1 MPPSGQDNGNT
12 APMEGS
18 RSPVADIEQEGL
30 PSAKEHKPKDK
41 SRDKEKSRSG
51 KSKDKDRDKDKDRH
65 RSKDKKERSKEK
77 ERHRERDRD
86 EEGPVSGGEGAAM
99 EQRARDRRHGGSEG
113 ERDRLRE
120 EQQPKHKAVER
131 ERERGRE
138 GSRERERD
146 RERERERERVR
157 DRDRGARDPE
167 RDRGRD
173 RVEERGPRGGDRER
187 ARERDRGLSDA
198 RRPVRERSRSR
209 ERDRGAA
216 RGGKERELEKRERE
230 RSPERGR
237 NARDARP
244 RERSQERRRRADSD
258 SEGEVAKAAAAKDT
272 APVQVDFDADLT
284 PEEIQAMQ
292 AMGIPFAFDTTQGK
306 AVEDEAANAS
316 GIKVKS
322 KRSARHVSTHARVQ
336 QQITQGP
343 SQKQDQQQVDA
354 AVEADACKDHVS
366 REEALELQRLAYL
379 QLPFPFRVFVEQG
392 LGGMDKAS
400 RATLLSLPLTAPEQ
414 LLLQVQGAQEAAE
427 APESAN
433 EADTSPSPAAL
444 LQHMLDCQWL
454 SWQPGQG
461 SYSNHLLRHPLLNS
475 HDRLL
480 AVTLPDDKPGPGGKR
495 RGSSK
500 RHKLILQ
507 ACMDTPLSLFGRTY
521 KYLLHKGNVL
531 YLLAVSSEAPGDH
544 LLPDGTA
551 AAIVTEGGGRPLAS
565 YPDPAPSSHHV
576 GVSTAVGCFA
586 PLSVE
591 SARDLLAAVNT
602 IPAAGKMAARLELLA
617 SSSTSLPG
625 LESAALYYCDD
636 MMGRC
641 DSLLQS
647 LHAHCRQLGHD
658 ARPPAAAEMP
668 CGHVAIVSA
677 RENPEIFLP
686 GGLPARSV
694 MSDGSGLMSLDLSAA
709 CSQLRPGHSHS
720 HAGSPDHAV
729 KQSYFGKLLVVDPAM
744 TLWAQTHVPGVGPVY
759 TVPPLTLLPYWQPG
773 QHAAIQPP
781 PPDNL
786 LSMPATPNQPEL
798 SSCQQLP
805 SSTTTLHASRSLP
818 GSPPSYYPVWACAH
832 GPASAEPRQAKG
844 QTPQQL
850 LAQAA
855 LRSDTHAGGRGVVDL
870 GGASNHN
877 NSRAAVGVRQ
887 HVVQGA
893 GPFHQAGTATH
904 STVHAATQSTA
915 AIAIA
920 DTKAASKPPAFGPS
934 ELTSPLR
941 FDADPKLALGSE
953 AAGDV
958 NGVTLEVPA
967 EIRRAWLRVG
977 VDPLQHARSA
987 SLDVV
992 NTGFRAVP
1000 GVLDSGVLMLL
1011 GAQGA
1016 GMRDYLLGQLDHQL
1030 ALCHQASSDCAAAL
1044 ALLSHLEPWQELR
1057 LLLQA
1062 GVGTDYASGAFLPD
1076 TWLQAQ
1082 LKRVAMASMDGLS
1095 RLRLPLPGAVRL
1107 VGVPDMSGSIPAGCV
1122 VMLPQPSPVP
1132 PASGPGTASASKQPG
1147 SASTSGPARQ
1157 VLLYRSPG
1165 LKPQDLQLAT
1175 LVDAPPAFLD
1185 FYFGIKESSPLQP
1198 GRQLQSREP
1207 GTSTPSS
1214 AASPAPSTDGASL
1227 DKSDLQIQSS
1237 SHGSLHAPGPTATTL
1252 VRARRMRN
1260 MVVKSRNGRGGS
1272 NGGPEHCTSQH
1283 GSMSSSPSQYHAGY
1297 SSSSSSSSLANGSG
1311 VQDSVPGAFNN
1322 SFNSSS
1328 NNTTSSLN
1336 NTTSSGDASSGPSN
1350 NQAKAHILQ
1359 PTPFSPLTPHP
1370 PPGCQALFFSTQ
1382 GDTCLAACMATGDYD
1397 GDLYLVMGDP
1407 LLLAAFQHQPPSHPP
1422 APPSPLP
1429 SSTPSPPA
1437 PSGATA
1443 GDQDRAGQS
1452 SIQGGAAASAG
1463 AHTAQAGVGLGGGP
1477 GPGRNRRAVRAQKRV
1492 ARRLPAHW
1500 PGPAVPAGQA
1510 AGAPGSAASG
1520 QYSLPAGGATEAAA
1534 QAAPPAAL
1542 SPQHG
1547 QTETLPLQSP
1557 PSSLQEGA
1565 VQAGSLLALQRLLQ
1579 PSQINSDQLLAA
1591 ACAAVDAQA
1600 LVGLSYSLWQ
1610 AWCDLHGPQH
1620 PNTVLLTQLYEAAL
1634 DAPKAGTTPRLPPG
1648 LAAPIHPVTGK
1659 PLLLLL
1665 LLLPLPPPITSREPS
1680 VQGDQ
1685 DLLCLELDTL
1695 PDGMLHMAKHMMA
1708 WQSLVRNVWSAGWVQ
1723 QLSKHVVMVVGLMPV
1738 LHAQVHESG
1747 QPPPPA
1753 SQDILKRMRNY
1764 LLMGRPYDLLLEMTS
1779 LRPLLCCCSTCGFPG
1794 DSSADL
1800 AHHVAVIQHLAGP
1813 CMSPESLRPRITAWQ
1828 QLLDSTWRDSC
1839 LGGGQAL
1846 VSEGTVI
1853 QLRRHVLGL
1862 KPGQALAYNKW
1873 QEVDYFQEAMA
1884 MHHAVA
1890 AVVDG
1895 EGQDRAKGRWG
1906 LHLTQPVAG
1915 DLLAAAGCMLR
1926 QRHQAQLQLEP

>member
-1 MPPSGQDNGNT
+1 MPT
-12 APMEGS
+12 ASKGLHGLDAHHP
-18 RSPVADIEQEGL
+18 L
-30 PSAKEHKPKDK
+30 PS
-41 SRDKEKSRSG
+41 
-51 KSKDKDRDKDKDRH
+51 
-65 RSKDKKERSKEK
+65 
-77 ERHRERDRD
+77 
-86 EEGPVSGGEGAAM
+86 
-99 EQRARDRRHGGSEG
+99 
-113 ERDRLRE
+113 
-120 EQQPKHKAVER
+120 
-131 ERERGRE
+131 
-138 GSRERERD
+138 
-146 RERERERERVR
+146 
-157 DRDRGARDPE
+157 
-167 RDRGRD
+167 
-173 RVEERGPRGGDRER
+173 
-187 ARERDRGLSDA
+187 
-198 RRPVRERSRSR
+198 
-209 ERDRGAA
+209 
-216 RGGKERELEKRERE
+216 
-230 RSPERGR
+230 
-237 NARDARP
+237 
-244 RERSQERRRRADSD
+244 
-258 SEGEVAKAAAAKDT
+258 
-272 APVQVDFDADLT
+272 VQV
-284 PEEIQAMQ
+284 
-292 AMGIPFAFDTTQGK
+292 
-306 AVEDEAANAS
+306 AS
-316 GIKVKS
+316 
-322 KRSARHVSTHARVQ
+322 VSTHAALRVQ
-336 QQITQGP
+336 QQLTQGP
-343 SQKQDQQQVDA
+343 SQKQDQQRVDA

-427 APESAN
+427 ESESAN

-461 SYSNHLLRHPLLNS
+461 SYSIHLLRHPLLNS

-551 AAIVTEGGGRPLAS
+551 AAIVTEGAGRPLAS
-565 YPDPAPSSHHV
+565 DPDPAPSSHHL

-591 SARDLLAAVNT
+591 SARNLLAAVNT

-617 SSSTSLPG
+617 SSSMLLPG

-636 MMGRC
+636 MMG
-641 DSLLQS
+641 S
-647 LHAHCRQLGHD
+647 
-658 ARPPAAAEMP
+658 
-668 CGHVAIVSA
+668 VAVQP
-677 RENPEIFLP
+677 R
-686 GGLPARSV
+686 GLPARSV

-759 TVPPLTLLPYWQPG
+759 TVPPPLTLLPYWQPG
-773 QHAAIQPP
+773 QHPAVQPP
-781 PPDNL
+781 PPDHP
-786 LSMPATPNQPEL
+786 LSMPAIPNQPEL
-798 SSCQQLP
+798 SSCQQLL

-818 GSPPSYYPVWACAH
+818 GSPPSHYPFWVSAH
-832 GPASAEPRQAKG
+832 GLASAEPRQAKG
-844 QTPQQL
+844 QPPQQL
-850 LAQAA
+850 LAQGA
-855 LRSDTHAGGRGVVDL
+855 LRSDTQAGGRGVVDL
-870 GGASNHN
+870 GGASSHN

-893 GPFHQAGTATH
+893 GPSHQASTATH
-904 STVHAATQSTA
+904 STIHAATQSTA

-920 DTKAASKPPAFGPS
+920 DTKAASKPPALGPS

-941 FDADPKLALGSE
+941 FDADSKLALGSE
-953 AAGDV
+953 AAADV
-958 NGVTLEVPA
+958 DGVTLEVPA

-977 VDPLQHARSA
+977 IDPLRHARSA

-1016 GMRDYLLGQLDHQL
+1016 CMRDYLLGQLDHQL
-1030 ALCHQASSDCAAAL
+1030 ALCNQASSNCAAAL

-1062 GVGTDYASGAFLPD
+1062 GVGTDYACGAFLPD

-1082 LKRVAMASMDGLS
+1082 LKRVAMASMEGLS

-1132 PASGPGTASASKQPG
+1132 PASGPGTASADKQPG
-1147 SASTSGPARQ
+1147 SARASGPAHQ

-1175 LVDAPPAFLD
+1175 LVEAPPAFLD

-1198 GRQLQSREP
+1198 GRQLQSMEP
-1207 GTSTPSS
+1207 GTTTPSS

-1237 SHGSLHAPGPTATTL
+1237 SHGSLHAPGPTTTTL
-1252 VRARRMRN
+1252 
-1260 MVVKSRNGRGGS
+1260 SWNGRGCS
-1272 NGGPEHCTSQH
+1272 NGGPEHGTGQH

-1297 SSSSSSSSLANGSG
+1297 SSSSSSSSISLANGSG
-1311 VQDSVPGAFNN
+1311 AQDRVPGAFNN
-1322 SFNSSS
+1322 SFNSNSS
-1328 NNTTSSLN
+1328 NTTSSLN

-1359 PTPFSPLTPHP
+1359 PTPFRPLTPHP

-1382 GDTCLAACMATGDYD
+1382 GDTCLAACMSTGDYD

-1407 LLLAAFQHQPPSHPP
+1407 LLLAALQHQPPSHPP

-1437 PSGATA
+1437 PSGATT

-1452 SIQGGAAASAG
+1452 SIQGGGAAAAG
-1463 AHTAQAGVGLGGGP
+1463 AHTAQAGVGLGGVAGW
-1477 GPGRNRRAVRAQKRV
+1477 GRNRRAGRAQRRV
-1492 ARRLPAHW
+1492 ARRLLAHW

-1510 AGAPGSAASG
+1510 AGAQGNAASG
-1520 QYSLPAGGATEAAA
+1520 QYSLPAGGAAEAAA
-1534 QAAPPAAL
+1534 QAAPTAAL

-1557 PSSLQEGA
+1557 ASSLQEEAG
-1565 VQAGSLLALQRLLQ
+1565 QAASLLALQRLLQ

-1634 DAPKAGTTPRLPPG
+1634 DAPKAGTTPRLLPG

-1665 LLLPLPPPITSREPS
+1665 LLLLLPLPPPIVSQATSLPVTILLACGFTSTSREPS
-1680 VQGDQ
+1680 VQGDP

-1695 PDGMLHMAKHMMA
+1695 PDGRPHMAKHMTA

-1723 QLSKHVVMVVGLMPV
+1723 QLSKHVVMVVALMPV

-1764 LLMGRPYDLLLEMTS
+1764 LLKGRPYDLLLEMEYRRRAVALYRVV
-1779 LRPLLCCCSTCGFPG
+1779 LRRTAARDVALGRPARLACAWMVAGPWLASIKASANPSCPTHHPLGKPPSTCGVPG

-1813 CMSPESLRPRITAWQ
+1813 CMSWESLRPRITAWQ
-1828 QLLDSTWRDSC
+1828 QLLDRAWPNSC

-1890 AVVDG
+1890 AVG
-1895 EGQDRAKGRWG
+1895 GGGQDHDKGRWG
-1906 LHLTQPVAG
+1906 LHLTQLVAG

-1926 QRHQAQLQLEP
+1926 QRHQAQLQLEPQALPSAST